1 MRRRGE
7 RGPEA
12 ASSGAGSSPRSNAS
26 RAACMC
32 CWCCCCA
39 GVPHGAVVAQTML
52 DEFALGSPA
61 EGTEA
66 VDSRMFRMY
75 IPEYPMYTRA
85 PKRDWHARLKR
96 SNGPS
101 RGSRQPGRSARWA
114 GYRAR
119 KRRHGPCAGDEGG
132 LARHAGGSSAWN
144 ALTALAGAGG
154 HASNRGVGPLN
165 ARKNRQ
171 THATRGFRLRQ
182 PNRNTAFLRSEPKI
196 TFCNF

>member
-1 MRRRGE
+1 MRSKTREKSREMMRRRGE

-61 EGTEA
+61 EGTEE
-66 VDSRMFRMY
+66 DETCKFRMCT
-75 IPEYPMYTRA
+75 PEYPMCTRA

-96 SNGPS
+96 SNGLS
-101 RGSRQPGRSARWA
+101 RGSRQPGRSARRA
-114 GYRAR
+114 GYRDR

-132 LARHAGGSSAWN
+132 LALRAGGSSTWN
-144 ALTALAGAGG
+144 ALTALAGSGG
-154 HASNRGVGPLN
+154 EASNP
-165 ARKNRQ
+165 
-171 THATRGFRLRQ
+171 
-182 PNRNTAFLRSEPKI
+182 S
-196 TFCNF
+196 

>member
-1 MRRRGE
+1 MK
-7 RGPEA
+7 
-12 ASSGAGSSPRSNAS
+12 
-26 RAACMC
+26 
-32 CWCCCCA
+32 
-39 GVPHGAVVAQTML
+39 
-52 DEFALGSPA
+52 DALGSPA
-61 EGTEA
+61 EGTEEA
-66 VDSRMFRMY
+66 ETCTLRMLETSVAMLSC
-75 IPEYPMYTRA
+75 A
-85 PKRDWHARLKR
+85 PKRDWHAWLKR

-165 ARKNRQ
+165 ARKIGKR
-171 THATRGFRLRQ
+171 TRRADFVFVNLIEIKKR
-182 PNRNTAFLRSEPKI
+182 PHVVEFLISAPRRKRRPGTLIPSASEGI
-196 TFCNF
+196 